1 MNLKLLRLQLFYGLT
16 VFCII
21 AAIGCQSSAK
31 VQSTETEKTCLA
43 TRVEHFYLVSDQSQR
58 LFIFFRDNFQL
69 PEVWPY
75 YQHETFASGGLSLGN
90 VVLEFVSLPKE
101 DPNPWK
107 TEFRGV
113 ALEPTMDA
121 IATSAELSER
131 NLSHTEIQSYKS
143 LVTGSQVVAEWSSIG
158 LSNLP
163 PENADIFFCDYN
175 DRERVEKGRKE
186 ARSELARQGGGPL
199 GIIDAA
205 EIIVGVRDIKEAR
218 RKWSALLSLSPR
230 ISNDVFFFNT
240 GPAIRLVQTKSP
252 GIKGIILRVNS
263 LDYAVRFLDEH
274 GWLSKDKNG
283 QITISPDVI
292 EGLSIILV
300 EASVGD
306 KETWH
311 EKSNEFLAD
320 R

>member
-1 MNLKLLRLQLFYGLT
+1 
-16 VFCII
+16 
-21 AAIGCQSSAK
+21 
-31 VQSTETEKTCLA
+31 
-43 TRVEHFYLVSDQSQR
+43 LVSDQPQN
-58 LFIFFRDNFQL
+58 LFNFFRDNFQL
-69 PEVWPY
+69 PEVWPF
-75 YQHETFASGGLSLGN
+75 YQHETFASGGLSLSN

-101 DPNPWK
+101 DPDPLK

-131 NLSHTEIQSYKS
+131 HLSHTEIMSYKS
-143 LVTGSQVVAEWSSIG
+143 QVPGSKVVAEWSSIG
-158 LSNLP
+158 LSKLP
-163 PENADIFFCDYN
+163 PENADIFFCDYK

-186 ARSELARQGGGPL
+186 AGSELARQGGGPL

-218 RKWSALLSLSPR
+218 RKWSALLSPSPR
-230 ISNDVFFFNT
+230 ISNDAFFFNT
-240 GPAIRLVQTKSP
+240 GPAIRLVHTKSP

-263 LDYAVRFLDEH
+263 LDYAVKFLDDH
-274 GWLSKDKNG
+274 GWLSRDKKG
-283 QITISPDVI
+283 QITVSPDVI

-306 KETWH
+306 KENSSVLGSGRGVGYMGILVKDLDTTR
-311 EKSNEFLAD
+311 AD
-320 R
+320 SWGVWMELFQH

>member
-1 MNLKLLRLQLFYGLT
+1 
-16 VFCII
+16 
-21 AAIGCQSSAK
+21 
-31 VQSTETEKTCLA
+31 
-43 TRVEHFYLVSDQSQR
+43 VSNQSQR

-69 PEVWPY
+69 PEVWPF

-143 LVTGSQVVAEWSSIG
+143 LVPGSQVVAEWSSIG

-186 ARSELARQGGGPL
+186 ARSELARQGGGAL

-205 EIIVGVRDIKEAR
+205 EIIVGVKNIKEAR
-218 RKWSALLSLSPR
+218 RKWSALLSPSPR
-230 ISNDVFFFNT
+230 ISNDAFLFNT

-283 QITISPDVI
+283 QINISPDVI
-292 EGLSIILV
+292 GGLSIKLV
-300 EASVGD
+300 EVSVGD
-306 KETWH
+306 KETLH